1 MINSDL
7 QNIFT
12 GLLNNGL
19 RVLFKRHFDHEYS
32 IKIGQLSIFTSSS
45 EWKTGVALVTWQ
57 RLAQIKNVGQ
67 PSVLL
72 NPHQLC
78 QCCTVAAL
86 RLNAS
91 WKLTKDNCWG
101 SRTLVRKTCVTLQL
115 IKTLKCQTSKFDYL
129 LFSPF
134 RLTSNFGNFEVS
146 EKIVKL
152 KEVLHYVAWM

>member
-129 LFSPF
+129 VHFVLRVILVILKF
-134 RLTSNFGNFEVS
+134 LKKLSNW
-146 EKIVKL
+146 KKL
-152 KEVLHYVAWM
+152 CTA

>member
-1 MINSDL
+1 MNFLSGITYLQNAKDGKNRQNVPSFMINSDL
-7 QNIFT
+7 QNMFT

-91 WKLTKDNCWG
+91 
-101 SRTLVRKTCVTLQL
+101 
-115 IKTLKCQTSKFDYL
+115 
-129 LFSPF
+129 
-134 RLTSNFGNFEVS
+134 
-146 EKIVKL
+146 
-152 KEVLHYVAWM
+152 